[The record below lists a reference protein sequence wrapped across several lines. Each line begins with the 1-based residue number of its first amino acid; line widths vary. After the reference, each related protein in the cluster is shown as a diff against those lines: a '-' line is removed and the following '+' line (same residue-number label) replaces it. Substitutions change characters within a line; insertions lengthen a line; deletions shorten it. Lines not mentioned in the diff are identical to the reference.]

1 MLRNQGL
8 SMLLASAFVSLAG
21 CSSSIEDRPPTRD
34 GHEHAGMVHVVGE
47 QKDECV
53 VCDLYEHRRDS
64 VVLIR
69 TESGLGTGVVIDDQG
84 SIVTNAHVVGE
95 AEWVTVETAQGTSV
109 RGRVERRG
117 EAGLDLA
124 LVRTASADVKW
135 QALEISRGSAPVV
148 GSAVFVIG
156 HPAGLGWTIT
166 QGIVS
171 GTRKEG
177 EIERTPLLQITAA
190 VSPGN
195 SGGPLL
201 DARGRWIGTVVSK
214 LVGPGLENLSFV
226 IPAERV
232 RGFIEGP
239 AGARP

>member
-1 MLRNQGL
+1 MRRNQAL
-8 SMLLASAFVSLAG
+8 SLVLAPALLALAG
-21 CSSSIEDRPPTRD
+21 CSPSIADRAPSRD
-34 GHEHAGMVHVVGE
+34 GHEHAGGVHVVSE
-47 QKDECV
+47 QKDDCV

-69 TESGLGTGVVIDDQG
+69 TESGLGTGVVIDDAG
-84 SIVTNAHVVGE
+84 SIVTNAHVVGD
-95 AEWVTVETAQGTSV
+95 ATSVTIETAQGTRV
-109 RGRVERRG
+109 QGRVERKG
-117 EAGLDLA
+117 DGLDLA
-124 LVRTASADVKW
+124 LVRTAATDVKW
-135 QALEISRGSAPVV
+135 QPLEISREAAPVV
-148 GSAVFVIG
+148 GSPVFVIG

-166 QGIVS
+166 QGILS

-177 EIERTPLLQITAA
+177 EIDKTPLLQITAA

-201 DARGRWIGTVVSK
+201 DSRGRWIGTVVSK

-232 RGFIEGP
+232 RGFLNEP
-239 AGARP
+239 AKAK